1 MLPVGW
7 ERIYRQKGDLDYG
20 VLPRIRRASKEFKLK
35 NYTRILDL
43 GCGTGRHSIYLA
55 KQGFSVVASDIA
67 PTGLDIARN
76 KTKSLGLNNIEFKLH
91 DMRSI
96 PLGNN
101 YIDGVIC
108 IWVLHHGTL
117 EDIKTTI
124 HEIHRILKPGGMV
137 ITDLS
142 SVDTESYGIGKEI
155 ECNTFVGDK
164 KDEEDVPHHYT
175 TREELTRLFSLFQQY
190 KIRLSTKFH
199 TDEEGREHFSKKFHV
214 KAVK

>member
-7 ERIYRQKGDLDYG
+7 ERIYRQKGDLGYG
-20 VLPRIRRASKEFKLK
+20 VLPRIRRASKEFRLK

-67 PTGLDIARN
+67 PTGLGIARN
-76 KTKSLGLNNIEFKLH
+76 KAKSLGLNNIEFKLH

-96 PLGNN
+96 PLGNA

-155 ECNTFVGDK
+155 ECNTFAGDK

-175 TREELTRLFSLFQQY
+175 TREELTRLFSPFQQY
-190 KIRLSTKFH
+190 KIRLSTKFY
-199 TDEEGREHFSKKFHV
+199 TDEEGRKHFSKKFHV

>member
-7 ERIYRQKGDLDYG
+7 ERIYRQKGDLGYG
-20 VLPRIRRASKEFKLK
+20 VLPRIRGASKEFRLK

-67 PTGLDIARN
+67 PTGLSIARN
-76 KTKSLGLNNIEFKLH
+76 KARTLGLNNIEFKLH

-96 PLGNN
+96 PLAND

-124 HEIHRILKPGGMV
+124 SEIHRILKPDGMV

-175 TREELTRLFSLFQQY
+175 TREELTRLFSPFKQY
-190 KIRLSTKFH
+190 KIRLCTKFY
-199 TDEEGREHFSKKFHV
+199 TDEEGRKHFSKKFCV